1 MGLCLLSVTF
11 TSFFPPV
18 LELFISL
25 LCLATMFQFY
35 SPEPLTS
42 VEDVPYPCSHLR
54 WDRKAREVWSGR
66 KALSPDDKKLTKS
79 FLLWRRSLLWT
90 RFGYISQLILFLF
103 PWQGSEMFVGFL
115 SWEPVRFLGV
125 NHREVRETPRRFSLS
140 CLMSKCNLQQYIK
153 ITIQMFL
160 LCYHS
165 IDYCSMCDSLFT
177 PISPDLGVRIFPPTF
192 ILWWMLEKSLIHNC
206 QKLEATR
213 VSFNRLM
220 D

>member
-1 MGLCLLSVTF
+1 MFPTRVPILGETGRLERSGVGGKPF
-11 TSFFPPV
+11 TQMTKS
-18 LELFISL
+18 S
-25 LCLATMFQFY
+25 Q
-35 SPEPLTS
+35 
-42 VEDVPYPCSHLR
+42 
-54 WDRKAREVWSGR
+54 
-66 KALSPDDKKLTKS
+66 KS
-79 FLLWRRSLLWT
+79 FLLRRRSLLWT

-103 PWQGSEMFVGFL
+103 PWQGSEMFVGLL
-115 SWEPVRFLGV
+115 SREPVRFLGV
-125 NHREVRETPRRFSLS
+125 NHREVRETPKRFSLS

-165 IDYCSMCDSLFT
+165 VDYCSMCDSLFT
-177 PISPDLGVRIFPPTF
+177 LISPDLGVRIFPPTF

-206 QKLEATR
+206 RKLEATR